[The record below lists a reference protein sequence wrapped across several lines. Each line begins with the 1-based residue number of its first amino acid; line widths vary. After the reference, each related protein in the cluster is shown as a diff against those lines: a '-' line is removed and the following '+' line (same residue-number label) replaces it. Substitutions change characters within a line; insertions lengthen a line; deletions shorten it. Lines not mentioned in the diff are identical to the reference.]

1 MLLVLSH
8 AWFFASILAGMRA
21 GKKFPGGERKRGG
34 RGGMGSEGKEGG
46 IRRWRRSNSFQIC
59 EAHSHTQHKSSWY
72 ACDGLR
78 ARGRG
83 RREWGREKEV
93 YTEVV

>member
-8 AWFFASILAGMRA
+8 AWFFASLLAGMRA
-21 GKKFPGGERKRGG
+21 GKKFPEGDRKHGGGG
-34 RGGMGSEGKEGG
+34 GIGSERREGG
-46 IRRWRRSNSFQIC
+46 IRRWKPSNSFQIC
-59 EAHSHTQHKSSWY
+59 EALSHTQHRSSWY
-72 ACDGLR
+72 PCDGLR

-83 RREWGREKEV
+83 RREWGREIEV